1 MNWDPTTEEEIAQ
14 NVRSLVLTAQ
24 GSQPFAR
31 ALGMPLVAL
40 DGPVAV
46 AQARIAAALQ
56 EQIRKHEPRARVDRI
71 SVDGDL
77 DGHLRPT
84 VRLR

>member
-24 GSQPFAR
+24 GAQLMAR
-31 ALGMPLVAL
+31 ALGVSLTTL
-40 DGPVAV
+40 DGPVEV

-71 SVDGDL
+71 AVDGDL

>member
-1 MNWDPTTEEEIAQ
+1 MIWDPTTDEEIAQ

-24 GSQPFAR
+24 GSQPLAR
-31 ALGMPLVAL
+31 ALGVPLETL
-40 DGPVAV
+40 DGPVQV
-46 AQARIAAALQ
+46 AQAKIAAALQ
-56 EQIRKHEPRARVDRI
+56 QQIKKYEPRARVDRI

>member
-1 MNWDPTTEEEIAQ
+1 MLWDPTPDEEIAQ

-24 GSQPFAR
+24 GSQPLAR
-31 ALGMPLVAL
+31 ALGVPLETL
-40 DGPVAV
+40 DVPIQV

-56 EQIRKHEPRARVDRI
+56 QQIKQHEPRARVDRI

>member
-14 NVRSLVLTAQ
+14 NVRSLVRTAQ
-24 GSQPFAR
+24 GSQPLAR
-31 ALGMPLVAL
+31 ALGVPLVTV
-40 DGPVAV
+40 DGPVDV

-56 EQIRKHEPRARVDRI
+56 QQIKSHEPRARVDRI
-71 SVDGDL
+71 MVDGDL
-77 DGHLRPT
+77 DGHLWPT

>member
-1 MNWDPTTEEEIAQ
+1 MIWDPTTEEEVAQ

-24 GSQPFAR
+24 GSQPLAR
-31 ALGMPLVAL
+31 ALGVPLETL
-40 DGPVAV
+40 DGPVQV

-56 EQIRKHEPRARVDRI
+56 QQIKKFEPRARVDRI
-71 SVDGDL
+71 TVDGDL

-84 VRLR
+84 VRLQ

>member
-1 MNWDPTTEEEIAQ
+1 VLWNPTTEEEITQ
-14 NVRSLVLTAQ
+14 NVRSLVATAQ
-24 GSQPFAR
+24 GSQPLAR
-31 ALGMPLVAL
+31 ALGVPLETL
-40 DGPVAV
+40 DAPVEV

-71 SVDGDL
+71 AVDGDL